1 MFNKIG
7 CLLLAS
13 TLLIGQGLTAPY
25 AQAQSNR
32 QVKPSKSMAPAR
44 LASDVIP
51 QAYALTITPDL
62 AHEDFEGRETIMIEL
77 KKSRSKNQ
85 SKIILNSLDLSV
97 FEAQIAQIS
106 PKRGDYLRADISRD
120 DQAQTV
126 ILDFKQALPSG
137 TYELSLKYNGKLNK
151 KMRGMYLST
160 FKDSEQKEHKMIS
173 TQMEPTDARRM
184 FPCFDEPAMKAT
196 YQFTVEIDP
205 ALTAIS
211 NAGVEFEK
219 IDNRTG
225 KKIVTFKK
233 TPKISSY
240 LVALVIGPMVASQA
254 RVVDGHTI
262 RIYTVP
268 GKEKMTGFALDFAAK
283 ILPFYEKYFG
293 QPYPLDKLDLIAIP
307 DFSAGAMENIGAI
320 TFRETALLCTE
331 NASVRQKMSVANV
344 VAHEMAHLWFGDL
357 VTMQWWDDLWLNE
370 AFATWMADKAVDWAR
385 PDWRVLDDFIV
396 EKSMTLNADSISAT
410 RKVKSPVDSPEDAL
424 EMFDEI
430 TYSKG
435 ASLLFMLENYM
446 GKEKFEKG
454 IKEYMAAHKFGNA
467 TTDDLW
473 RALSDKDLDVAKLMN
488 TWILQAGCPVVS
500 FDDKGK
506 LAQQRMLFLPGDKA
520 KDKSVWSIPL
530 NIKTTSEIKPYL
542 LNKTRATATTSNAL
556 ILNGKGTGYFRTD
569 FDSKNLKALANCKP
583 SLFKA
588 TTANERVTIISDAK
602 AMTVARK
609 LPVSD
614 FLEFLS
620 LFKDEQDE
628 YVLKLVI
635 AALDDLNSYINKDD
649 QQAFAIYACSLLRP
663 ALDRIGMQPK
673 AKEDDVVGGLRA
685 QLLRALST
693 YGQDRQAITYLAGL
707 FPTYLDKPESLDGN
721 LLMPIATS
729 QAYNGDQEAY
739 IMLRAAWLAAKDP
752 ESRNRNLMALTAFQS
767 PEVIETVIL
776 LSKNP
781 EIKPQDLT
789 HYFGRLLAG
798 KASKGLA
805 FKYLQQEYDYF
816 ASVLPEDKLPD
827 LVEACALFNTVEKY
841 DELQKFVDKHPMKAG
856 TRAIAKTFEFL
867 RIRRA
872 FFDNQYKG
880 LASYLQKSQKAPES

>member
-7 CLLLAS
+7 CLVLAS
-13 TLLIGQGLTAPY
+13 TILIGQGLA
-25 AQAQSNR
+25 
-32 QVKPSKSMAPAR
+32 APAAEAHSGSTPRQAAAAR
-44 LASDVIP
+44 LDGDVIP
-51 QAYALTITPDL
+51 QSYAVTLAPDL
-62 AHEDFEGRETIMIEL
+62 QNEDFEGRETIIIDL
-77 KKSRSKNQ
+77 KKSK
-85 SKIILNSLDLSV
+85 SKIVLNSLDLSIY
-97 FEAQIAQIS
+97 EAQIAQIS
-106 PKRGDYLRADISRD
+106 PKRGDYLRADAVRD
-120 DQAQTV
+120 DKAQTV
-126 ILDFKQALPSG
+126 TLAFKQALAAG
-137 TYELSLKYNGKLNK
+137 TYELTLKYNGKLNK

-160 FKDSEQKEHKMIS
+160 FKDEKQNVHKMIS

-184 FPCFDEPAMKAT
+184 FPCFDEPAMKAA

-219 IDNRTG
+219 VDNRTG

-240 LVALVIGPMVASQA
+240 LVALVIGPMVASPA
-254 RVVDGHTI
+254 RVVDGKTI
-262 RIYTVP
+262 KIYTVP
-268 GKEKMTGFALDFAAK
+268 GKENMTGFALDFAAK

-410 RKVKSPVDSPEDAL
+410 RKVKSPVASPEDAL

-454 IKEYMAAHKFGNA
+454 IKDYMAAHKFGNA

-473 RALSDKDLDVAKLMN
+473 KALSDKDLNVGKLMN

-506 LAQQRMLFLPGDKA
+506 LAQQRMYFLAGEIA
-520 KDKSVWSIPL
+520 KNKDRSVWSIPL
-530 NIKTTSEIKPYL
+530 NIKTSSEIKPFL
-542 LNKTRATATTSNAL
+542 LDKSSANATISNAL
-556 ILNGKGTGYFRTD
+556 MLNGKGTGYFRTA
-569 FDSKNLKALANCKP
+569 FDARALKALAACKP
-583 SLFKA
+583 SMFEA
-588 TTANERVTIISDAK
+588 TTPNERITILSDAK

-609 LPVSD
+609 LPIAD
-614 FLEFLS
+614 YLEFMS
-620 LFKDEQDE
+620 AFKVEQDP

-635 AALDDLNSYINKDD
+635 AALDDLNSYINKDE
-649 QQAFAIYACSLLRP
+649 QQAFADYARSLLRP

-673 AKEDDVVGGLRA
+673 ATDDDVVGSLRG
-685 QLLRALST
+685 QLLRVLST
-693 YGQDRQAITYLAGL
+693 YGQDREVITYLAGL
-707 FPTYLDKPESLDGN
+707 FATYLDKPRTLDGN
-721 LLMPIATS
+721 LLMPIATN
-729 QAYNGDQEAY
+729 QAYNGGQEEY
-739 IMLRAAWLAAKDP
+739 IMLRAAWLDAKDP
-752 ESRNRNLMALTAFQS
+752 ESRNRNLIALTAFQN
-767 PEVIETVIL
+767 PDVIETAIL
-776 LSKNP
+776 LAKNP

-798 KASKGLA
+798 KASKGMA
-805 FKYLQQEYDYF
+805 FKFLQDEYEYF
-816 ASVLPEDKLPD
+816 AGVLPEDKLPD
-827 LVEACALFNTVEKY
+827 LVESCALFNTVEKY

-880 LASYLQKSQKAPES
+880 LATYLHKSDKAPETK